1 MHRVFKKL
9 YLFSK
14 NTYTMN
20 LIPSF
25 SAGTWTLLITFFIL
39 LILYG
44 VWPYG
49 FFRNLGIPGPR
60 PLPFVGTFLSY
71 IWGFHNF
78 DVQCFNKYGSIWGIF
93 DGRQPLLM
101 ITDPAMIKTVMVKE
115 CYTIFTNRREMVLAG
130 PLADALSLVK
140 DEKWKRIRSALSPL
154 FTSGRLKEIFPIVE
168 RYADSF
174 IANLKKR
181 NLENPVGIKDIFGP
195 YSMDVVT
202 STSFSVDVDSI
213 NNPKDPFLSNV
224 KKMLKF
230 SLFNPFFL
238 IITLFPFT
246 ARFFEKLGV
255 SFVSKSSLDY
265 FYRTVRKIKDEH
277 HIKQESQVD
286 FLQLM
291 VQSQILEEKAN
302 AQESSKP
309 VKGLTDHEI
318 LSQSLVFIIGGYET
332 TSSTLSVL
340 AHNLATNPTAMK
352 KLQEEIDSV
361 FPNNSP
367 VTYEALMQMEY
378 LEMAMN
384 ESMRLW
390 PPAPRIE
397 RTCKN
402 AVAIQGVTIP
412 TGTLVVVPT
421 YVLHRDPKI
430 WESPDTYKPERFSK
444 ENREDIN
451 PYTFLPFGM
460 GPRNCIGM
468 RFAQLIT
475 KMVVVK
481 LLQNFSLE
489 TCKETQI
496 PLQLNALFQ
505 PKTPITLKIVPR
517 TPARNQE

>member
-1 MHRVFKKL
+1 
-9 YLFSK
+9 
-14 NTYTMN
+14 MN

-25 SAGTWTLLITFFIL
+25 STETWTLLIAFLTL

-49 FFRNLGIPGPR
+49 FFKKLGIPGPR
-60 PLPFVGTFLSY
+60 PLPFVGTLLSY

-101 ITDPAMIKTVMVKE
+101 ITDPEMIKSVMVKE
-115 CYTIFTNRREMVLAG
+115 CYTFFTNRREVVLAG
-130 PLADALSLVK
+130 PLADALSIVK
-140 DEKWKRIRSALSPL
+140 DEKWKRIRSSMSPL

-168 RYADSF
+168 RYADSL

-202 STSFSVDVDSI
+202 STSFSVDIDSI
-213 NNPKDPFLSNV
+213 NNPKDPFVGNV
-224 KKMLKF
+224 KKMMKF
-230 SLFNPFFL
+230 SLFNPL
-238 IITLFPFT
+238 ILILTLFPFT

-265 FYRTVRKIKDEH
+265 FYGTVRKIKDEH
-277 HIKQESQVD
+277 HINKESRVD

-291 VQSQILEEKAN
+291 VRSQILEEKAN
-302 AQESSKP
+302 AQESIKP
-309 VKGLTDHEI
+309 VRGLTDHEI
-318 LSQSLVFIIGGYET
+318 LSQSLVFIVGGYET
-332 TSSTLSVL
+332 TSSTLSLL

-361 FPNNSP
+361 FPNNTP

-378 LEMAMN
+378 LDMAMN

-397 RTCKN
+397 RACKN
-402 AVAIQGVTIP
+402 TVEIQGVTIP

-468 RFAQLIT
+468 RFALLIM

-496 PLQLNALFQ
+496 PLQLNTLFQ

-517 TPARNQE
+517 TPATKQE